1 MRILYLLPV
10 LLLAPAVVSTQSP
23 RYDLVIRGGRIVD
36 GTGSPWYRA
45 DVAITGDTIVRIAPS
60 IADAGA
66 RVIEAKGLVV
76 APGFIDIHTHA
87 RRGIFDVPTA
97 DNYVRQ
103 GVTTL
108 IEGPD
113 GGSPIPLRPFLEK
126 VAATRISPNFA
137 SFIGQGS
144 VRSEVMGEVDRQA
157 TAEEIERM
165 RSLVRQGMED
175 GALGLSSGLFY
186 VPGTFTPTAEVV
198 ELAKVAGQMGG
209 MYISHMRDE
218 ASGVLDSVKET
229 ITIGEQGGLPTQIT
243 HHKVVG
249 KKYWGQSVQT
259 LRLVDEARARG
270 VDATIDQYPYTA
282 SATSIGA
289 ALLPA
294 WAQEGGREATLK
306 RLADQ
311 PTRAKIKAATVAI
324 IRDERGG
331 GDPKNV
337 VASSCQFDPTL
348 AGKNLADITTGR
360 GLPVSIENAAE
371 TALWIV
377 EQGGCQGIFH
387 AINEED
393 LQRILVH
400 PATMVGSDGEIPI
413 FGRNHPHPRS
423 YGTFARVLGVYVR
436 DKKLLSLET
445 AVQKMSAFPAQR
457 LGFADRGVI
466 RQGLKADIAVFDPA
480 TVRDT
485 ATFEKPHSYAEGVS
499 YVLVNGQVVFE
510 NGRMT
515 DARPGRV
522 LYGPATKSQ
531 APTTAGREFVS
542 AGGTEMR
549 VLADETDVRGNE
561 VEIVELKFPPNS
573 DSGEHRHAVTETFY
587 VLDGDM
593 EQVINGTA
601 VKLTPGKS
609 ATIRSTDQ
617 VRHKSGPGGARV
629 LVVWAPGGEIA
640 RVTSRWKGKG

>member
-1 MRILYLLPV
+1 MRRIFLLF
-10 LLLAPAVVSTQSP
+10 LLAPAVVSSQAPT
-23 RYDLVIRGGRIVD
+23 YDVVLRGGRVID
-36 GTGSPWYRA
+36 GTASPWYRA
-45 DVAITGDTIVRIAPS
+45 DIAIKGDTIVRIAPA
-60 IADAGA
+60 IVEPAA
-66 RVIEAKGLVV
+66 RVIDLNGLVV

-87 RRGIFDVPTA
+87 RRGIFEVPTA
-97 DNYVRQ
+97 DNYIRQ

-113 GGSPIPLRPFLEK
+113 GGSPVPLRPFLDK
-126 VAATRISPNFA
+126 VSGTRISPNFA
-137 SFIGQGS
+137 TFIGQGS
-144 VRSEVMGEVDRQA
+144 VRSEVMGEVDRTA
-157 TAEEIERM
+157 TAEEVEHM
-165 RSLVRQGMED
+165 RTLVRQGMED

-198 ELAKVAGQMGG
+198 ELAKVAGRMGG
-209 MYISHMRDE
+209 IYISHMRNE
-218 ASGVLDSVKET
+218 ARGVLDSVKET
-229 ITIGEQGGLPTQIT
+229 ITIGEQGGLPTQVT

-259 LRLVDEARARG
+259 LQLIDDARARG

-294 WAQEGGREATLK
+294 WAQEGGRDSTLA
-306 RLADQ
+306 RLKDPAA
-311 PTRAKIKAATVAI
+311 RAKIKGESVAI

-331 GDPKNV
+331 GDPRNV
-337 VASSCQFDPTL
+337 VASSCGFDPSL
-348 AGKNLADITTGR
+348 AGKNLAEITEKR
-360 GLPVSIENAAE
+360 GVPVTLENAAE
-371 TALWIV
+371 TAMWIV

-387 AINEED
+387 AISEED

-423 YGTFARVLGVYVR
+423 YGTFVRVLGVYVR
-436 DKKLLSLET
+436 EKKLLPLER

-457 LGFADRGVI
+457 LGLADRGVI
-466 RQGLKADIAVFDPA
+466 RQGMKADVAIFDPA

-485 ATFEKPHSYAEGVS
+485 ATFEKPHSYAEGVH

-510 NGRMT
+510 NGKMT
-515 DARPGRV
+515 DARPGRI
-522 LYGPATKSQ
+522 LYGPAAKTQS
-531 APTTAGREFVS
+531 PTSSSARAFVS
-542 AGGTEMR
+542 ATGTEMR
-549 VLADETDVRGNE
+549 VLADEKDVRGNE

-573 DSGEHRHAVTETFY
+573 DSGDHRHAVTETFY
-587 VLDGDM
+587 VLDGQM
-593 EQVINGTA
+593 EQVINGTP
-601 VKLTPGKS
+601 VKLTTGMS

-617 VRHKSGPGGARV
+617 VRHKSGPEGARV

-640 RVTSRWKGKG
+640 RVTARWRPQP